1 VVAGYSDK
9 DGVNFRFVNEQ
20 MNTTPSDVTVEIR
33 LADGTPITDE
43 IADIWGFGFEGK
55 VGFAD
60 GGLVAYTESPLSA
73 ENHVTIMFA
82 LNKGILSPSRQEAGS
97 FEEVQEKAFQGSD
110 YDDVDDGEL
119 SRNIEEKS
127 QELSIPVSELAK
139 HPDKLEKIISDQ
151 FDITYFF
158 LEKSKSS
165 GIFFVLDATVNPTL
179 YNSQNSKA
187 GLYLK
192 NMEPNII
199 NSSHPNIIV
208 LRGFPSLGRK
218 NSLSLH
224 TQWKMEF
231 DVSNA
236 SYYHLPMEAA
246 RSNPQLP
253 LSRLYYWTPVL
264 SLPGTSEESMICSA
278 PLIDSQG
285 NVFGVCG
292 LDISKMLFKLAYKP
306 PISDYNSLIYILASY
321 NGSIINLREA
331 MIAGAYSSRIM
342 SKRESP
348 LSISQTKGTFHSYHQ
363 GEDNSFWGL
372 HTPIHMYPEGSS
384 FADQQ
389 WIAVVMIPEEDI
401 VLSMTRF
408 NMLLISLLLIL
419 VIVGIAASL
428 IISKR
433 FLKPISKGL
442 ELIKSEDLS
451 KAPRTNIPEID
462 DLIEFLAHRNQ
473 KLYEGAKQKNLSFTL
488 LDEFARNTESLSPSE
503 RSVYE
508 LYAQGYTAK
517 EIAETLCLSINTIKT
532 HSKHI
537 YAKLNITSRAEL
549 LLYVNLLE
557 EVDKERRQTENR

>member
-1 VVAGYSDK
+1 MRNILNQAGQNLIKHWNASTTC
-9 DGVNFRFVNEQ
+9 GIP
-20 MNTTPSDVTVEIR
+20 MNIR
-33 LADGTPITDE
+33 LFLLLI
-43 IADIWGFGFEGK
+43 
-55 VGFAD
+55 VM
-60 GGLVAYTESPLSA
+60 L
-73 ENHVTIMFA
+73 VTI
-82 LNKGILSPSRQEAGS
+82 ILGVIAILLITGTFTAGLDEKETLFQNELLHTS
-97 FEEVQEKAFQGSD
+97 EKISMQYGELSVQVIEFS
-110 YDDVDDGEL
+110 GEL

-208 LRGFPSLGRK
+208 LRGFPSLVRK

-532 HSKHI
+532 HSKHL

>member
-1 VVAGYSDK
+1 
-9 DGVNFRFVNEQ
+9 
-20 MNTTPSDVTVEIR
+20 
-33 LADGTPITDE
+33 
-43 IADIWGFGFEGK
+43 
-55 VGFAD
+55 
-60 GGLVAYTESPLSA
+60 
-73 ENHVTIMFA
+73 
-82 LNKGILSPSRQEAGS
+82 
-97 FEEVQEKAFQGSD
+97 
-110 YDDVDDGEL
+110 
-119 SRNIEEKS
+119 
-127 QELSIPVSELAK
+127 
-139 HPDKLEKIISDQ
+139 
-151 FDITYFF
+151 
-158 LEKSKSS
+158 
-165 GIFFVLDATVNPTL
+165 
-179 YNSQNSKA
+179 
-187 GLYLK
+187 
-192 NMEPNII
+192 
-199 NSSHPNIIV
+199 
-208 LRGFPSLGRK
+208 
-218 NSLSLH
+218 
-224 TQWKMEF
+224 
-231 DVSNA
+231 
-236 SYYHLPMEAA
+236 
-246 RSNPQLP
+246 
-253 LSRLYYWTPVL
+253 
-264 SLPGTSEESMICSA
+264 MICSA

-517 EIAETLCLSINTIKT
+517 EIAETLCLSMNTIKT

-557 EVDKERRQTENR
+557 EVDKERRQTETLGFSPNTILGFRGSA